1 MSEPMRVVFATAV
14 ALLLCAGAAQAE
26 HKMFIISSNAGGY
39 GVDRCLASGQKC
51 GAPIANAYCK
61 SQSYA
66 QAASY
71 QKVDRTEI
79 TGAIPTGAS
88 GGCAGAD
95 CDVVAI
101 VCTR

>member
-1 MSEPMRVVFATAV
+1 MRLVLATVFAVLV
-14 ALLLCAGAAQAE
+14 AAGTAQAE
-26 HKMFIISSNAGGY
+26 RKMFIISSNASGY
-39 GVDRCLASGQKC
+39 GVDRCLSNGEKC
-51 GAPIANAYCK
+51 GAPLANAYCK
-61 SQSYA
+61 SQQFK

-71 QKVDRTEI
+71 QKVDPAEI

-88 GGCAGAD
+88 GGCTGTA

>member
-1 MSEPMRVVFATAV
+1 MSDPMRVVFATIVAV
-14 ALLLCAGAAQAE
+14 LFCAGAAQAE
-26 HKMFIISSNAGGY
+26 HKMFIISSNASGY
-39 GVDRCLASGQKC
+39 GVDRCLASGAKC
-51 GAPIANAYCK
+51 GAPVANAYCK
-61 SQSYA
+61 SQSFA

-71 QKVDRTEI
+71 QKVDREEI

-88 GGCAGAD
+88 GGCSGAD

>member
-1 MSEPMRVVFATAV
+1 MSDPMRVVFATAV
-14 ALLLCAGAAQAE
+14 AVLLCSGAAQAE
-26 HKMFIISSNAGGY
+26 HKMFIISSNTGGY
-39 GVDRCLASGQKC
+39 GVDRCLANSEKC
-51 GAPIANAYCK
+51 GAPVANAYCK

-88 GGCAGAD
+88 GGCHGAD